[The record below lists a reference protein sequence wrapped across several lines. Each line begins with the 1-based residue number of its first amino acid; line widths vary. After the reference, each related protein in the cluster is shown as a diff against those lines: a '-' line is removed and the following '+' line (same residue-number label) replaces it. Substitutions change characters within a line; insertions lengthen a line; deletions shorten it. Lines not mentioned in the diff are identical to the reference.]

1 MARIAFFPFA
11 EIGHTNATFGLAR
24 RLRARG
30 HDVFYLSLAD
40 IQDHVRSQGWE
51 FTAFFEDVF
60 PKGYLDAKYALLR
73 ARNASL
79 RDRYAAATE
88 LGARARAQFT
98 EVLFGNDFAARLSA
112 LRPDLMLIDAVYPL
126 PALTARRLG
135 IPAAIFCTTLPLGR
149 DEAVAPLS
157 TRIVPGQG
165 RWSALK
171 ARAAWTWFDLRGR
184 IGYVGFTRAK
194 IKELAGRSPE
204 LGELCDFGTHLQH
217 GPRLKIPTLIASCQ
231 SFDFHRASTDQLH
244 YVGPCIDLERV
255 EPPLPPE
262 ITGDDRP
269 LIYCA
274 FGTHAEQG
282 PRWRPFFQAVL
293 DAMSRRPHQR
303 LVLVV
308 GKALSVGD
316 FRVPSNAVVMRS
328 VPQLKVLRS
337 AALMITHGGLNS
349 VKECICLGVPMIVF
363 PLAWDQPGNAARI
376 AYHGLGVTADIGAAT
391 PESIGAMIDT
401 VSTDPGY
408 RARVRTMQQ
417 HFLSENDSDRAL
429 ELIERLAAQRRP
441 ADAVKGIVGGP

>member
-40 IQDHVRSQGWE
+40 VQDHVRSQGWE
-51 FTAFFEDVF
+51 FVPFFEDVF
-60 PKGYLDAKYALLR
+60 PKGYLDAKYAMLR
-73 ARNASL
+73 ARKAPL
-79 RDRYAAATE
+79 RE
-88 LGARARAQFT
+88 LYRAVTDLDARARAQFT
-98 EVLFGNDFAARLSA
+98 EVLFGKDFAARLTD

-126 PALTARRLG
+126 PALTALRLG
-135 IPAAIFCTTLPLGR
+135 IPAAIFCSTLPLGR
-149 DEAVAPLS
+149 DEMVPPLT
-157 TRIVPGQG
+157 TRITPGQG

-171 ARAAWTWFDLRGR
+171 ARASWTWFDLRGR
-184 IGYVGFTRAK
+184 IGYVRFTRAK
-194 IKELAGRSPE
+194 IKELGRKHPE

-217 GPRLKIPTLIASCQ
+217 GPRLRIPTLIASGQ
-231 SFDFHRASTDQLH
+231 SLDFRRASTDHLH
-244 YVGPCIDLERV
+244 YIGPCVDLERV

-262 ITGDDRP
+262 LADDGRP

-274 FGTHAEQG
+274 LGTREEHA
-282 PRWRPFFQAVL
+282 PKARPFFQTLL

-308 GKALSVGD
+308 GNALSPGD
-316 FRVPSNAVVMRS
+316 FRAPPNAVVVRS
-328 VPQLKVLRS
+328 VPQLKLLRS

-376 AYHGLGVTADIGAAT
+376 AHHGLGIAGDITAAT
-391 PESIGAMIDT
+391 PESLGAMIDR

-408 RARVRTMQQ
+408 RTRVQTMQQ
-417 HFLSENDSDRAL
+417 AFLSENASERAL
-429 ELIERLAAQRRP
+429 ELIEHLAERRP
-441 ADAVKGIVGGP
+441 RASA